1 LRENPQQHNTLEESM
16 KQNKTLGWMVIGLV
30 VVALAI
36 GVAPVLAQTV
46 TPPATTAPQAR
57 SFGRGGICGQAGLD
71 AAAKAL
77 KLTTTDLTAQLWG
90 GQTLSGL
97 ADKAGVKIADVQSA
111 VQAACQQAQ
120 IDAINQAVKDGKI
133 TQANADWLIEGIT
146 KGYIGGKGGFGM
158 GFGFGME
165 GHGGRG
171 GWGHGFGMPK
181 GTAPN
186 GTTPNSSGST
196 SPSRYTF

>member
-1 LRENPQQHNTLEESM
+1 M
-16 KQNKTLGWMVIGLV
+16 KQRKTIGWLVMGVV
-30 VVALAI
+30 VVALALS
-36 GVAPVLAQTV
+36 VAPTFAQTA
-46 TPPATTAPQAR
+46 TPPATSTVPQAHEGG
-57 SFGRGGICGQAGLD
+57 FGRGGMMCGQAGLD

-77 KLTTTDLTAQLWG
+77 KLTTTELQAQLWG

-97 ADKAGVKIADVQSA
+97 ADKAGVKLADVQSA

-120 IDAINQAVKDGKI
+120 IDAIDQAVKDGKI

-146 KGYIGGKGGFGM
+146 KGYIGGGKGGFGM
-158 GFGFGME
+158 GFEMGGFEM
-165 GHGGRG
+165 GGRG
-171 GWGHGFGMPK
+171 GRGHGMGGFGMPK
-181 GTAPN
+181 GTTPN

>member
-1 LRENPQQHNTLEESM
+1 MSRTT
-16 KQNKTLGWMVIGLV
+16 KYLGLTVLV
-30 VVALAI
+30 LMIAAL
-36 GVAPVLAQTV
+36 GVSSVFAQTT
-46 TPPATTAPQAR
+46 TPPATTKTPEMHGG
-57 SFGRGGICGQAGLD
+57 FGRGAMCGQAGLD

-77 KLTTTDLTAQLWG
+77 KMTTDELKAQLWG

-133 TQANADWLIEGIT
+133 TQANADWLIEGID
-146 KGYIGGKGGFGM
+146 KGYIGGKGGFGT

-165 GHGGRG
+165 MGGRG
-171 GWGHGFGMPK
+171 MWGHRGFGGFGMPK
-181 GTAPN
+181 GSAPN
-186 GTTPNSSGST
+186 TTPNSGST
-196 SPSRYTF
+196 SPSRYVF

>member
-1 LRENPQQHNTLEESM
+1 MSRTT
-16 KQNKTLGWMVIGLV
+16 KYLGLTVLV
-30 VVALAI
+30 LMIAAL
-36 GVAPVLAQTV
+36 GVSSVFAQTA
-46 TPPATTAPQAR
+46 TPPATTNTPQMHGG
-57 SFGRGGICGQAGLD
+57 FGGRGMCGQAGLD

-77 KLTTTDLTAQLWG
+77 KMTTEELTAQLWG

-97 ADKAGVKIADVQSA
+97 AAKAGVDIATVQSA

-133 TQANADWLIEGIT
+133 TQANADWLIEGIE
-146 KGYIGGKGGFGM
+146 KGYIGGGKGGFGS
-158 GFGFGME
+158 FGME
-165 GHGGRG
+165 MGGRG
-171 GWGHGFGMPK
+171 MRGHHGFGGFGVPK

-186 GTTPNSSGST
+186 ATPDSGST